1 MTAEQKPTLSFDID
15 LYQSL
20 LDDSDIPDAQK
31 RELLETLWNIIC
43 EFVRLGFGVHPLQ
56 KIIGTSSEESNKTDN
71 DVTSLLPTMVTCVDH
86 AFSEE
91 T

>member
-1 MTAEQKPTLSFDID
+1 MTTEQKPTLRLDID
-15 LYQSL
+15 LYQSF

-31 RELLETLWNIIC
+31 RELLEMLWNIIC

-56 KIIGTSSEESNKTDN
+56 QLMPNDSEKPEKSMN
-71 DVTSLLPTMVTCVDH
+71 DVTSLLPSMVKCIDH